1 MSDNKLV
8 EKLITALQY
17 EYKTYLEIL
26 KIAESKTD
34 ALVKND
40 TSEIAAITEQ
50 ERVMTDQTL
59 KLNQLREQ
67 ILSSLAEEYNQDF
80 KLLTIEK
87 LKKLVKEPYKKQL
100 GEIQLIMTDL
110 LGKLNSRN
118 SINKK
123 LIENAIKYLDFNI
136 QLISAPEP
144 AVHTYGRSGI
154 EVSGSGKRSLLD
166 VRY

>member
-17 EYKTYLEIL
+17 EYKTYQEIL

-40 TSEIAAITEQ
+40 ASEIVTITEK
-50 ERVMTDQTL
+50 EKVMADQTI

-67 ILSSLAEEYNQDF
+67 VICSLAEEYNQDF
-80 KLLTIEK
+80 KLLTLDK
-87 LKKLVKEPYKKQL
+87 LKKLAKEPYKKQL
-100 GEIQLIMTDL
+100 GELQIKMTEL
-110 LGKLNSRN
+110 LGKLNTRN
-118 SINKK
+118 SINKR

-136 QLISAPEP
+136 QLIAAPEP
-144 AVHTYGRSGI
+144 AVHTYGRSGT
-154 EVSGSGKRSLLD
+154 EVSSSGKRSVLD
-166 VRY
+166 IKY